1 MHRPAGLRQQ
11 PIDPLAVLGFRWQG
25 SAGQESISF
34 MSPILGAQRCDAL
47 RRLAAVR
54 SPGYRSLVNLQ
65 RPAMAV
71 VLVVTLLV
79 ALPLTLALSALIAW
93 RYRAAVRQLM
103 LLAPSPSDSDTQDAP
118 SLQLGAVA
126 VMPPALPVR
135 LPAALPLRQRQLN
148 LALALVSVLIGGTGA
163 WLFLLVHQRQFGGIT
178 PLLLLLVGLVWCS
191 PGLVLQAL
199 VLRWSL
205 QRQLPVLLGWGSGL
219 VLLLALNSGGFRSD
233 SLGLVLLFLVPAL
246 LVLGLLFGVPGLR
259 AIAPYLYPVV
269 APLCLA
275 VIAAFNALAALVE
288 QGSASIRF
296 VVASNGAV
304 GLILLVALVAVL
316 GASQPAHRLAQWLGR
331 LYRRQAFSDLS
342 YLFAASWLLV
352 LTLELLPGFNAG
364 GGGLAPLLPLLAWLW
379 VPVLF
384 RWLPGWLPPPPP
396 GSRPPCLL
404 VLRVFRRGGPMAW
417 LFDHVVQRWRLC
429 GPVLLITAADLAS
442 RTLEPHEL
450 VAFVEGRLQDRY
462 ISSADQLHTQL
473 AQVREHPDHDGR
485 WRVHEFCCYANSWK
499 PTLDALLSRSDAVLM
514 DLRGFSSRNA
524 GCCHELQRIGQ
535 SRHLGSAVLV
545 VDRHTDRVAA
555 QQALGDQ
562 PTAAITWQPAE
573 HRLIAARDAVLAPL
587 LRPFLSPSSQP

>member
-1 MHRPAGLRQQ
+1 
-11 PIDPLAVLGFRWQG
+11 
-25 SAGQESISF
+25 
-34 MSPILGAQRCDAL
+34 
-47 RRLAAVR
+47 
-54 SPGYRSLVNLQ
+54 
-65 RPAMAV
+65 MAV
-71 VLVVTLLV
+71 VLWVTLLV
-79 ALPLTLALSALIAW
+79 ALPLSLAFSALIAW

-103 LLAPSPSDSDTQDAP
+103 RLAPSPSDSDSPVAP
-118 SLQLGAVA
+118 
-126 VMPPALPVR
+126 MPEPAAMAAMPAAQPVR
-135 LPAALPLRQRQLN
+135 LPASLPLRERQLN
-148 LALALVSVLIGGTGA
+148 LALAFGSVLIGTTGA
-163 WLFLLVHQRQFGGIT
+163 WIYLLVHQLEFGGIT
-178 PLLLLLVGLVWCS
+178 PLRLLLVGLVWCT
-191 PGLVLQAL
+191 PGLVLQAQ

-205 QRQLPVLLGWGSGL
+205 QRQLPLLLGWGSAL
-219 VLLLALNSGGFRSD
+219 VLLLALGSGGFRVD
-233 SLGLVLLFLVPAL
+233 SLLFVLMHLLPAL

-259 AIAPYLYPVV
+259 AIAPYLFPVV

-288 QGSASIRF
+288 QGSASFRF
-296 VVASNGAV
+296 VVATTGAV

-316 GASQPAHRLAQWLGR
+316 GASLPAHRLAQWLGR

-342 YLFAASWLLV
+342 YLFGASWLLV

-384 RWLPGWLPPPPP
+384 RWLPGRLPPPLP

-450 VAFVEGRLQDRY
+450 VAFVEGRLEDRY

-473 AQVREHPDHDGR
+473 AQVQEHPDHDGR

-499 PTLDALLSRSDAVLM
+499 PTLEALLSRSDAVLM

-524 GCCHELQRIGQ
+524 GCSHELQRIGQ
-535 SRHLGSAVLV
+535 SRHLGSAVLL

-555 QQALGDQ
+555 QQALGAH
-562 PTAAITWQPAE
+562 PAAAITWQPAE
-573 HRLIAARDAVLAPL
+573 QRRIAAAAAVLAPL
-587 LRPFLSPSSQP
+587 LQPFSFSSSQP